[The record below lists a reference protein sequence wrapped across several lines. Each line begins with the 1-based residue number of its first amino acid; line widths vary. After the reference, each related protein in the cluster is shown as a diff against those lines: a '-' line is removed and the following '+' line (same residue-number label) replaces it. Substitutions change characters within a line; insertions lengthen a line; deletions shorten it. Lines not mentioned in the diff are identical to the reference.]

1 MLSFPAKME
10 MLEPAHSFFPFYT
23 VHCNGRHALLLT
35 PINCITFIIYMKQ
48 LLDWSEY
55 DMEMEMDKGCLL
67 GQFFFIAVV
76 ICRVVLKSVL
86 AMFLRQ

>member
-1 MLSFPAKME
+1 MLSFLAKME

-48 LLDWSEY
+48 LLD
-55 DMEMEMDKGCLL
+55 
-67 GQFFFIAVV
+67 
-76 ICRVVLKSVL
+76 
-86 AMFLRQ
+86 

>member
-35 PINCITFIIYMKQ
+35 PLNCITFIIYMKQ
-48 LLDWSEY
+48 
-55 DMEMEMDKGCLL
+55 
-67 GQFFFIAVV
+67 
-76 ICRVVLKSVL
+76 
-86 AMFLRQ
+86 

>member
-23 VHCNGRHALLLT
+23 VHCNDRHALLLT
-35 PINCITFIIYMKQ
+35 PLNCITFSIYMKQ
-48 LLDWSEY
+48 LLDWREY
-55 DMEMEMDKGCLL
+55 DMKMEMEKGHLL

-76 ICRVVLKSVL
+76 ICFKSGS
-86 AMFLRQ
+86 